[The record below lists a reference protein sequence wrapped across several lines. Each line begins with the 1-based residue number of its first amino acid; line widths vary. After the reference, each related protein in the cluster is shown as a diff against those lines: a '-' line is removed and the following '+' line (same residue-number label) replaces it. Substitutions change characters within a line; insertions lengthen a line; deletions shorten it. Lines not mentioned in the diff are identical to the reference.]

1 MSRLAPAFGIF
12 AAFVIL
18 PSLVTST
25 AQAQSC
31 IADLIVINARV
42 HTVDAARPS
51 AEAVAIC
58 GERIA
63 RVGSNEEVR
72 SLTGQAT
79 RTIDAQGRLLV
90 PGFNDAHVHL
100 VSGAEEL
107 VGVDLRPAANE
118 EDFARRLGAYAA
130 RLPKGRWIQGG
141 FWDHE
146 AWPSKALP
154 THAVIDRVTPEH
166 PVFVQ
171 RLDGHMGVANAR
183 AMKLAGITR
192 DTKAPAGGSIVRNAS
207 GEPTGVF
214 KDNAMDLITRAIPP
228 ATLEETM
235 EKARAALKHA
245 ASLGVT
251 TIQDMTAS
259 ATELRAYNALRAA
272 GELTARMYSIQNHG
286 IEGLVDGGIATG
298 FGDDWIRIG
307 GQKLFADGSMGSGT
321 AAFFEPYTDDP
332 STSGLLIH
340 TPQALEKAIFAADAA
355 GFQVIVHAIGD
366 RANAIVLDAFEKLQK
381 ERGPR
386 DRRARIEHAQVV
398 READKARF
406 KTLGVI
412 ASIQP
417 SHCIDDMRWAEKRI
431 GRERSRN
438 AYDFRSF
445 ADAGARIAFGTD
457 WYVEPLNPML
467 GLYAAVTRQYPDGTP
482 AGGWFPEERI
492 TMAQAIEYY
501 TLGSAYAEFADE
513 RKGSITEGKL
523 ADMVL
528 LSKDLLTIPPREILD
543 TKPVLTIV
551 GGRLVY
557 ERPQQQASG
566 GAESPKATASA
577 QRAWGSGR
585 GPTRAK

>member
-1 MSRLAPAFGIF
+1 MTPRGLCLFGVAVVSPWLMVTRALAHPC
-12 AAFVIL
+12 
-18 PSLVTST
+18 T
-25 AQAQSC
+25 
-31 IADLIVINARV
+31 ADLVIVNAKV

-63 RVGSNEEVR
+63 RVGANDEVR
-72 SLTGQAT
+72 RLAGGAT
-79 RTIDAQGRLLV
+79 RTIDARGRLLV

-107 VGVDLRPAANE
+107 VGIDLRPAADE
-118 EDFARRLGAYAA
+118 QDFARRLGAYAA
-130 RLPKGRWIQGG
+130 GVPKGRWIRGG
-141 FWDHE
+141 YWDHE
-146 AWPSKALP
+146 AWPSKTLP
-154 THAVIDRVTPEH
+154 THALVDRVTPDH

-171 RLDGHMGVANAR
+171 RLDGHMAVANAL

-192 DTKAPAGGSIVRNAS
+192 DTKAPDGGTIVRDAA
-207 GEPTGVF
+207 GKPTGVF
-214 KDNAMDLITRAIPP
+214 KDNAMGLITRAIPP
-228 ATLEETM
+228 DTLDQTID
-235 EKARAALKHA
+235 KARAALKHA

-259 ATELRAYNALRAA
+259 ATELRAYHALHAS
-272 GELTARMYSIQNHG
+272 GELTARIYSIQNHG
-286 IEGLVDGGIATG
+286 IDGLADAGLATG

-340 TPQALEKAIFAADAA
+340 TPEALEKAIFAADAA

-366 RANAIVLDAFEKLQK
+366 RANAIVLDALEKLQR

-398 READKARF
+398 RDSDKLRF

-417 SHCIDDMRWAEKRI
+417 SHCIDDMRWAERRI
-431 GRERSRN
+431 GKERSRI

-445 ADAGARIAFGTD
+445 VNAGARIAFGTD
-457 WYVEPLNPML
+457 WYVEPLDPML

-482 AGGWFPEERI
+482 PDGWFPEERI

-501 TLGSAYAEFADE
+501 TLGSAYAEFAEE
-513 RKGSITEGKL
+513 RKGSITEGQL

-528 LSKDLLTIPPREILD
+528 LSKDLFTIPPREILE
-543 TKPVLTIV
+543 TKSLLTIV
-551 GGRLVY
+551 GGRIVY
-557 ERPQQQASG
+557 EQSSQ
-566 GAESPKATASA
+566 
-577 QRAWGSGR
+577 
-585 GPTRAK
+585 

>member
-1 MSRLAPAFGIF
+1 MTRRPGGLCIF
-12 AAFVIL
+12 ALVVIS
-18 PSLVTST
+18 PSLVITRAL
-25 AQAQSC
+25 AQPC
-31 IADLIVINARV
+31 TADLVIVNAKV

-51 AEAVAIC
+51 AEAVAVC

-63 RVGSNEEVR
+63 RVGTNDEVR
-72 SLTGQAT
+72 RLADAGT
-79 RTIDAQGRLLV
+79 RTIDARGRLLV

-107 VGVDLRPAANE
+107 IGIDLRPAIDE
-118 EDFARRLGAYAA
+118 QDFARRLGEYAA
-130 RLPKGRWIQGG
+130 GLPKGRWIRGG
-141 FWDHE
+141 YWDHE
-146 AWPSKALP
+146 AWPTKTLP
-154 THAVIDRVTPEH
+154 THVLLDRVTPEH

-171 RLDGHMGVANAR
+171 RLDGHMGVANAL
-183 AMKLAGITR
+183 AMKLAVIAR
-192 DTKAPAGGSIVRNAS
+192 DTRAPEGGTIVRDAS

-228 ATLEETM
+228 DTLDETIG
-235 EKARAALKHA
+235 KARAALKHA

-251 TIQDMTAS
+251 TIQDMTAG
-259 ATELRAYNALRAA
+259 AMELRTYNALRASR
-272 GELTARMYSIQNHG
+272 ELTARIYSIQNHG
-286 IEGLVDGGIATG
+286 IEGLVDAGIATG

-332 STSGLLIH
+332 STSGLVLH
-340 TPQALEKAIFAADAA
+340 TPEALETAIFAADAA

-366 RANAIVLDAFEKLQK
+366 RANAMVLDAFEKLQQ

-386 DRRARIEHAQVV
+386 DRRPRIEHAQVV
-398 READKARF
+398 RDSDKLRF
-406 KTLGVI
+406 RTLGVI

-431 GRERSRN
+431 GKDRSRI
-438 AYDFRSF
+438 AYNFKSF
-445 ADAGARIAFGTD
+445 ANAGARIAFGTD

-501 TLGSAYAEFADE
+501 TLGSAYAEFAEE

-528 LSKDLLTIPPREILD
+528 LSKDLFSISPREILE

-551 GGRLVY
+551 GGRVVY
-557 ERPQQQASG
+557 
-566 GAESPKATASA
+566 
-577 QRAWGSGR
+577 GS
-585 GPTRAK
+585 